1 MIYSRSVFYIVFC
14 CLFYLLL
21 EPRDLLASN
30 NINKSRHSGSKKIL
44 TNKNDSNLIS
54 TNKEDGS
61 KKDLTVNEKIEKS
74 KIQNKYLLSNFDFDQ
89 SFYSIS
95 KKKENSFD
103 ASSSNYTLTSED
115 IRRSGA
121 TSVAESLRL
130 VPGLQVARI
139 DGNKWAISS
148 RGFNRQ
154 YSNKLLIMVDGRIVY
169 TPLFSGAYYDTIDY
183 NLNDIEKIEV
193 VKGSGGALWGYN
205 AINGII
211 NIVTKN
217 TAQTKG
223 FYSSQ
228 ILGNYDKSITEV
240 RYGDKT
246 KDGNYRLYF
255 KNTQRDSLKSHSTKL
270 DNNDDLTYNR
280 VGFRKDSNYN
290 NETSM
295 QLSGEVSQG
304 SSNNFMSPVEVN
316 QKKSTGAFVN
326 LAIEKN
332 LSKFSSLNFN
342 SYLDY
347 SSFKKTIIDYSLVTL
362 NTNFQHFYQLN
373 RDKQIA
379 WGGEYIQ
386 FFDQTR
392 SNYINDNGVVYSPL
406 VYNPNKLN
414 NNILSTFV
422 QSKNF
427 FFDQNLLVSIGS
439 KFLYNNYTNFDWQ
452 PNINASYFPSD
463 NQTIWAAVSR
473 VSRIPTRGEDSLNI
487 QTKIGNSYATIQ
499 RGSSGFD
506 NEELISYE
514 AGYRLKP
521 TRKIMFDFST
531 FYNQYTKLR
540 TFEPDSSGSLTID
553 NLGYG
558 ESLGFEATA
567 KWQAAHNLKIEA
579 NYDYLK
585 LNLGIKPYSFDSSSA
600 LNPNDGL
607 EVAEGL
613 SPKHQAKIKIFYN
626 PTKKIE
632 LDNIF
637 YFVGNLNKGDSNNH
651 KSSGI
656 SSYVRF
662 DTRVAYLFNSN
673 FDLALTIQN
682 ALNQK
687 HVEFRKPMFGENAV
701 VGRYYYLKASLQY

>member
-1 MIYSRSVFYIVFC
+1 M
-14 CLFYLLL
+14 
-21 EPRDLLASN
+21 LASN
-30 NINKSRHSGSKKIL
+30 NTSKSNFSRSKKTS
-44 TNKNDSNLIS
+44 TNKNDFNLLSTDKEYIS
-54 TNKEDGS
+54 KN
-61 KKDLTVNEKIEKS
+61 DLTANEQVEKS
-74 KIQNKYLLSNFDFDQ
+74 KIQTKYSLSNFDFDQ

-228 ILGNYDKSITEV
+228 ILGNHDKSITEV

-255 KNTQRDSLKSHSTKL
+255 KNTQRDSLKSHSTNL
-270 DNNDDLTYNR
+270 DNNDESSYGR

-290 NETSM
+290 NETSV
-295 QLSGEVSQG
+295 QLSAEVSHG
-304 SSNNFMSPVEVN
+304 TSNNFMSPVEIKN
-316 QKKSTGAFVN
+316 NESTGAFVN

-332 LSKFSSLNFN
+332 LSQFSSLNLN

-373 RDKQIA
+373 KDKQIA

-386 FFDQTR
+386 FFDQIK
-392 SNYINDNGVVYSPL
+392 SDYINNGGVVYRPL
-406 VYNPNKLN
+406 VYSPNKLN
-414 NNILSTFV
+414 NNILSTFI

-452 PNINASYFPSD
+452 PNINASYFPSH
-463 NQTIWAAVSR
+463 NQTIWATVSR

-487 QTKIGNSYATIQ
+487 QAKVDNSYTTVQ
-499 RGSSGFD
+499 RGSSEFD

-514 AGYRLKP
+514 AGYRIKP

-540 TFEPDSSGSLTID
+540 TFEPDSSNSLTID

-585 LNLGIKPYSFDSSSA
+585 LNLSIKPYSFDSSSA
-600 LNPNDGL
+600 LNYNDGL

-637 YFVGNLNKGDSNNH
+637 YFVGNLNKGDSNNY

-656 SSYVRF
+656 PSYVRF

-682 ALNQK
+682 VLNQK
-687 HVEFRKPMFGENAV
+687 HVEFRKPTFGENAI

>member
-1 MIYSRSVFYIVFC
+1 MIYSRSSFCFVFC
-14 CLFYLLL
+14 YLVCLLNYPCELF
-21 EPRDLLASN
+21 ANN
-30 NINKSRHSGSKKIL
+30 NIKKKNSFHNKKNANLPHLHQANISQNNLVVSEKFEKAQ
-44 TNKNDSNLIS
+44 TKNDYS
-54 TNKEDGS
+54 
-61 KKDLTVNEKIEKS
+61 
-74 KIQNKYLLSNFDFDQ
+74 LSNFDFDQ

-121 TSVAESLRL
+121 SSVAESLRL

-228 ILGNYDKSITEV
+228 ILGNYDKSITEL

-246 KDGNYRLYF
+246 TDGNYRLYF
-255 KNTQRDSLKSHSTKL
+255 KNTQRDSLKSHSTNL
-270 DNNDDLTYNR
+270 NNNDELSYNR

-290 NETSM
+290 NETSL
-295 QLSGEVSQG
+295 QISGEVSQG
-304 SSNNFMSPVEVN
+304 SSNNFMSPVEIN

-347 SSFKKTIIDYSLVTL
+347 SSFKKTIIDYSLVTFD
-362 NTNFQHFYQLN
+362 TNFQHFYQLN
-373 RDKQIA
+373 KDKQIA

-386 FFDQTR
+386 FFDQIR
-392 SNYINDNGVVYSPL
+392 SNYINNNGIVYSPL
-406 VYNPNKLN
+406 VYSPNKQS
-414 NNILSTFV
+414 NNILSAFA

-427 FFDQNLLVSIGS
+427 FFNQNLLVSIGS
-439 KFLYNNYTNFDWQ
+439 KFIHNNYTNFDWQ

-487 QTKIGNSYATIQ
+487 QTRIDNSYTTIQ

-506 NEELISYE
+506 NEELIAYE
-514 AGYRLKP
+514 AGYRVKP
-521 TRKIMFDFST
+521 TRKMMFDFSA

-540 TFEPDSSGSLTID
+540 TFEPDSMGSLTID

-585 LNLGIKPYSFDSSSA
+585 LNLGIKPYSFDGYSA

-632 LDNIF
+632 LDNIL
-637 YFVGNLNKGDSNNH
+637 YFVGNLNKGDSNDH

-656 SSYVRF
+656 SSYLRF
-662 DTRVAYLFNSN
+662 DSRVAYLFNSN
-673 FDLALTIQN
+673 FDIAFTVQN

-687 HVEFRKPMFGENAV
+687 HVEFRKPMFGENVV